1 MTQLDEFTYSL
12 LTNDEVIDINQD
24 VLGKQASRIVQ
35 YGSLEIWAKDME
47 DGSKAV
53 GLFNRGLF
61 PSPLTVTWKDLGIT
75 GNFVI
80 RDVWMQEDISNS
92 VQKFVAT
99 IPAHGVKLLK
109 IYRK

>member
-12 LTNDEVIDINQD
+12 LTNDEVLDINQD
-24 VLGKQASRIVQ
+24 ILGKQAGRIAQ

-61 PSPLTVTWKDLGIT
+61 PSSLTVSWKDLGISGIYT
-75 GNFVI
+75 I
-80 RDVWMQEDISNS
+80 RDVWSQTDIEKSDS
-92 VQKFVAT
+92 KFAAT
-99 IPAHGVKLLK
+99 IPSHGVKLLR
-109 IYRK
+109 IYR